1 MATESI
7 YTPEGSFR
15 YLLVALAVALVAA
28 VVYLLAFTGASV
40 PF

>member
-1 MATESI
+1 MALPSM
-7 YTPEGSFR
+7 YTPDGVFA
-15 YLLVALAVALVAA
+15 YMVLVIALTLVAS